1 LIISAWLFVL
11 YLLPFSAT
19 MAAAAATSELLRRGA
34 DPHALD
40 RWGLTAHTSAIKGKH
55 ASTAEELANWMLN
68 EPESPRSPGSH
79 CSDRSRRSFST
90 GSRRG
95 SYEHRLNLQR
105 QGSHSPRR
113 SSPRPAPSS
122 LLSILVVDT
131 DVNAAQEAALKI
143 PLLSASAMSDHE
155 PATFG
160 RKMEEVD
167 GSRNY
172 PLTPE
177 LLNLAA
183 LESLPSVEMM
193 SVDARALITASD
205 CGDLNEII
213 KLVSKGA
220 CIDQADYDGRTS
232 AHLASSNG
240 HIDVVRY
247 LIQNNASLDVFDR
260 FGRTPLQ
267 GECGWLGWVCWV
279 CFYFLPGLL
288 VPRQPF
294 FFFSFLFFSCFCC

>member
-1 LIISAWLFVL
+1 M
-11 YLLPFSAT
+11 AT
-19 MAAAAATSELLRRGA
+19 AATTSELLRRGA

-79 CSDRSRRSFST
+79 CSDI
-90 GSRRG
+90 SRRG
-95 SYEHRLNLQR
+95 SYEHRRLSLQR
-105 QGSHSPRR
+105 RGNHSPRR
-113 SSPRPAPSS
+113 SRPPDAPSS
-122 LLSILVVDT
+122 PLNILVVDT
-131 DVNAAQEAALKI
+131 DVNAGQEAELKI
-143 PLLSASAMSDHE
+143 PLLSASAMSDPE

-160 RKMEEVD
+160 RKMEEAD
-167 GSRNY
+167 GSRKF

-177 LLNLAA
+177 MLNLAA

-267 GECGWLGWVCWV
+267 GKCWV
-279 CFYFLPGLL
+279 VVFGFLLPFLLL
-288 VPRQPF
+288 VKANH
-294 FFFSFLFFSCFCC
+294 

>member
-1 LIISAWLFVL
+1 
-11 YLLPFSAT
+11 
-19 MAAAAATSELLRRGA
+19 
-34 DPHALD
+34 
-40 RWGLTAHTSAIKGKH
+40 
-55 ASTAEELANWMLN
+55 
-68 EPESPRSPGSH
+68 
-79 CSDRSRRSFST
+79 
-90 GSRRG
+90 
-95 SYEHRLNLQR
+95 
-105 QGSHSPRR
+105 
-113 SSPRPAPSS
+113 
-122 LLSILVVDT
+122 VVDT

-267 GECGWLGWVCWV
+267 GECGWLG
-279 CFYFLPGLL
+279 LGLL
-288 VPRQPF
+288 GLLGLFLFSSRTSCSNANLLVF
-294 FFFSFLFFSCFCC
+294 FSFFFSSCFCC